1 MPREKPDNAITECIR
16 CGTCCRKGGP
26 SFHLK
31 DKVLIGKGIIASK
44 YLYTIRAGELSYD
57 NVKENFQPATS
68 DIIKI
73 KEQKDSWTCIF
84 LNEEKNECNIYENR
98 PMECKALECWDT
110 REIEEIYSEDRLTR
124 KELLSTVEGL
134 WDMIKDHQKSCS
146 YNDLKCFI
154 DALNGVEKDKALIGI
169 LEIIEY
175 DKDIRE
181 LVVQKGGLDP
191 DMVDFILG
199 RPITETIKIYGLKL
213 KKEGAKYL
221 LIPIANKDSPI
232 SYLNRENAGI
242 NPSQNP

>member
-1 MPREKPDNAITECIR
+1 
-16 CGTCCRKGGP
+16 
-26 SFHLK
+26 
-31 DKVLIGKGIIASK
+31 
-44 YLYTIRAGELSYD
+44 
-57 NVKENFQPATS
+57 
-68 DIIKI
+68 
-73 KEQKDSWTCIF
+73 
-84 LNEEKNECNIYENR
+84 
-98 PMECKALECWDT
+98 MECKALECWDT

-169 LEIIEY
+169 LEIIEH
-175 DKDIRE
+175 DKGIRE

-191 DMVDFILG
+191 DMVDFIFG

-221 LIPIANKDSPI
+221 LIPISNKDNPI
-232 SYLNRENAGI
+232 HYLSSVH
-242 NPSQNP
+242 P